1 MELFHSVDEPKR
13 YVALKMDY
21 PGKNNILLIGGENG
35 LVNQEVTSCSRFRD
49 GGTTILTTEM
59 GYCFTWGSRLTK
71 RQHTLQMPNGSQ
83 RVMVEAADDDPVW
96 FFVPS
101 SEPRAQRE
109 PREQKDWTE
118 VDDSILRGWK
128 KDTVLLCDVFPSRS
142 INEIR
147 DRISF
152 LKQ

>member
-1 MELFHSVDEPKR
+1 
-13 YVALKMDY
+13 
-21 PGKNNILLIGGENG
+21 
-35 LVNQEVTSCSRFRD
+35 
-49 GGTTILTTEM
+49 
-59 GYCFTWGSRLTK
+59 
-71 RQHTLQMPNGSQ
+71 
-83 RVMVEAADDDPVW
+83 MVEAADDDPVW

-101 SEPRAQRE
+101 SEPRQQKE
-109 PREQKDWTE
+109 PRWTE

-152 LKQ
+152 LLKQ